1 MQSVRLWRQEMSKI
15 RRDTAEYPTDTENT
29 KLSAQLQNAG
39 KLGVYLVFERVKRED
54 TSRND
59 TQLEVPQNRMKWAF
73 FDDMTRYD

>member
-15 RRDTAEYPTDTENT
+15 RRDAAEYPTETENT

-59 TQLEVPQNRMKWAF
+59 TQLEVPQNRMKRAF
-73 FDDMTRYD
+73 FNDITRYD

>member
-1 MQSVRLWRQEMSKI
+1 MSKI

-59 TQLEVPQNRMKWAF
+59 TQLEVPQNRMKRAF
-73 FDDMTRYD
+73 FNDITRYD